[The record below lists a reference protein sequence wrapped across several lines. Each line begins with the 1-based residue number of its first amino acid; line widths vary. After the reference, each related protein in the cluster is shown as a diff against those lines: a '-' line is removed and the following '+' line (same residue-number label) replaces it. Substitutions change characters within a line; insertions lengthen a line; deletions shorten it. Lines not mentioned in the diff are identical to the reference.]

1 MACHDF
7 KLSVN
12 SGGLRLCAGWSAAI
26 QQAIH
31 FTDDRACMQVVLAE
45 ETRFSCVMGKFD
57 LKQGIAAS
65 EFIFA
70 ESEYLVADGTAT
82 IDLPA
87 GELDVAITPRSKR
100 RTFQLPGPIR
110 VSGPI
115 DDPRISTAPISTAVD
130 TSAQVLLFAPS
141 LAMTMFGGTV
151 NLFDQDKSEASPEEE
166 PPEKCPWPEMDQTR
180 AN

>member
-1 MACHDF
+1 MENLDGEFAIAFEDISLKGAAYDRLAVDTLAWF
-7 KLSVN
+7 YT
-12 SGGLRLCAGWSAAI
+12 GGA
-26 QQAIH
+26 
-31 FTDDRACMQVVLAE
+31 LAD

-70 ESEYLVADGTAT
+70 ESDHLVADGTAT

-100 RTFQLPGPIR
+100 RTFQIPGTIR
-110 VSGPI
+110 VRGPI

-130 TSAQVLLFAPS
+130 TSAQVILFAPS
-141 LAMTMFGGTV
+141 MAMTAL
-151 NLFDQDKSEASPEEE
+151 NLFRGDDDAGEEE
-166 PPEKCPWPEMDQTR
+166 DPARKCPTAQLQSVTELP
-180 AN
+180 